1 MKSRKII
8 SITLALITALFA
20 VMSCIPTALAAE
32 YQANGATYFTF
43 TDGGITVSEG
53 TYDGYKIEGT
63 SLTINDSGTYVLSGN
78 CADGS
83 VKVKKGT
90 TGVTL
95 VLNGLTLTSSTT
107 APIACNKSTEVRIIV
122 ASGSVNTLTDG
133 AKNNDDNYP
142 DNTDAENAVIKCKD
156 GSQVTLSGSGALNIT
171 ANGKNGIKSGATTD
185 EEGEAWMTISDLTL
199 NITASVNDAIN
210 AEQLLNVT
218 SGNITIS
225 AGDDAIHSDYILNIG
240 SENGEGPVIN
250 IKSCHEGLEAAT
262 LNVYSGNITI
272 HASDD
277 CLNAANSDLSG
288 YAFSI
293 NIYGGTLVMDTTSG
307 DGVDSNGSLTIS
319 GGTLVVWSANTAD
332 NQPLDADG
340 TTTISGGT
348 VLAAGG
354 SNGMGMNLSASQP
367 YVIYGSASGMGGG
380 MGGNF
385 PGGGRGNGNF
395 PDRSDQS
402 GDIPTPPNGDFS
414 GDMPTPPSGD
424 FSGDIPTPPSGGFSG
439 DINDTKGG
447 FTGGNPHGGFPDN
460 AGSSV
465 SISSGSTITLKDS
478 SGNTVYS
485 GEALCS
491 ASVLIFSSSALENGE
506 TYTLYVNNT
515 ETGTATASADG
526 SGSTGGNSGNSGNQ
540 GGNQPSGNQ
549 GGSNT
554 ASNGQTDS
562 FETDAPDNSSAD
574 STASSSSDSNTGL
587 WIAIGVLSAALVVII
602 ILLCKTH
609 KK

>member
-20 VMSCIPTALAAE
+20 VMSCIPTALAVE

-95 VLNGLTLTSSTT
+95 VLSGLNLTSSVT

-122 ASGSVNTLTDG
+122 ASDSVNTLTDS

-156 GSQVTLSGSGALNIT
+156 GSQVTLSGSGALNVT

-319 GGTLVVWSANTAD
+319 GGMLVVWSANTAD
-332 NQPLDADG
+332 NQSLDADG
-340 TTTISGGT
+340 TITISGGT

-414 GDMPTPPSGD
+414 GDMPTPPNGD
-424 FSGDIPTPPSGGFSG
+424 FSGDIPTPPNGGFTG
-439 DINDTKGG
+439 DTTDTKGG
-447 FTGGNPHGGFPDN
+447 FTGGNPHGGFPGN

-526 SGSTGGNSGNSGNQ
+526 SGSIGGNSGNQ

-554 ASNGQTDS
+554 TSNGQTDS
-562 FETDAPDNSSAD
+562 SETNAPDNSSAD
-574 STASSSSDSNTGL
+574 STASSSFDSNTGL
-587 WIAIGVLSAALVVII
+587 WIAIGVLSAALAVII

>member
-1 MKSRKII
+1 MKSRKTI

-43 TDGGITVSEG
+43 TDGGVTVSEG

-63 SLTINDSGTYVLSGN
+63 SLTINDSGTYVLSGS

-83 VKVKKGT
+83 VKVKRGT

-95 VLNGLTLTSSTT
+95 VLSGLTLTSSTT

-122 ASGSVNTLTDG
+122 ASGSVNTLTDS

-142 DNTDAENAVIKCKD
+142 DNTYAENAVIKCKD
-156 GSQVTLSGSGALNIT
+156 GSQVTLSGSGTLNIT
-171 ANGKNGIKSGATTD
+171 ANGKSGIKSGATTD
-185 EEGEAWMTISDLTL
+185 EEGEARMTISDLTL

-250 IKSCHEGLEAAT
+250 IKNCHGGLEAAT

-288 YAFSI
+288 YAFSL

-340 TTTISGGT
+340 TITISGGT

-367 YVIYGSASGMGGG
+367 YVIYGSASGMGSG
-380 MGGNF
+380 MGGNFF

-402 GDIPTPPNGDFS
+402 GDIPSPPNGGFT
-414 GDMPTPPSGD
+414 GDMPSPHNGD

-439 DINDTKGG
+439 DTNDTKGG
-447 FTGGNPHGGFPDN
+447 FTGGNPYGGFPGN

-526 SGSTGGNSGNSGNQ
+526 SGSTGGNSGN
-540 GGNQPSGNQ
+540 QPSGNQ
-549 GGSNT
+549 SGSNT
-554 ASNGQTDS
+554 TSNDQTDS

-574 STASSSSDSNTGL
+574 SSASSSSDSNTGL
-587 WIAIGVLSAALVVII
+587 WIAIGVLSAALAVII

>member
-63 SLTINDSGTYVLSGN
+63 SLTINDSGTYVLRGN

-107 APIACNKSTEVRIIV
+107 APIACNKSTDVRIIV
-122 ASGSVNTLTDG
+122 ASGSVNTLTDS

-240 SENGEGPVIN
+240 SENGRSRYKYQKLP
-250 IKSCHEGLEAAT
+250 EGLEAAT
-262 LNVYSGNITI
+262 LNVYSGSITI

-288 YAFSI
+288 YAFSL

-340 TTTISGGT
+340 TITISGGT

-424 FSGDIPTPPSGGFSG
+424 FSGDIPTPPNGGFSG

-447 FTGGNPHGGFPDN
+447 FTGGNPHGGFPGN

-526 SGSTGGNSGNSGNQ
+526 SGSTGGNSGNQ

-587 WIAIGVLSAALVVII
+587 WIAIGVLSAALAVII

>member
-20 VMSCIPTALAAE
+20 VMSGIPTALAAE

-63 SLTINDSGTYVLSGN
+63 SLTINDSGTYVLSGS
-78 CADGS
+78 CTDGS
-83 VKVKKGT
+83 VKVKRGT

-95 VLNGLTLTSSTT
+95 VLSGLTLTSSTT

-122 ASGSVNTLTDG
+122 ASGSVNALTDS

-156 GSQVTLSGSGALNIT
+156 GSQVTLSGSGTLNIT
-171 ANGKNGIKSGATTD
+171 ANGKSGIKSGATTD

-199 NITASVNDAIN
+199 NITASLNDAIN
-210 AEQLLNVT
+210 AEQLLNIT

-250 IKSCHEGLEAAT
+250 IKNCHEGLEAAT

-288 YAFSI
+288 YAFSL

-340 TTTISGGT
+340 TITISGGT

-367 YVIYGSASGMGGG
+367 YVIYGSASGMGG
-380 MGGNF
+380 NF
-385 PGGGRGNGNF
+385 PGGGRGKGNF
-395 PDRSDQS
+395 PGRNDPS
-402 GDIPTPPNGDFS
+402 GDIPSPPNGDFS
-414 GDMPTPPSGD
+414 GDMPSPPNGD
-424 FSGDIPTPPSGGFSG
+424 FFGDIPTPPSGGFSG
-439 DINDTKGG
+439 DTNDTKGD
-447 FTGGNPHGGFPDN
+447 FTGGNPYGGFPGN

-515 ETGTATASADG
+515 ETGTATASAYG
-526 SGSTGGNSGNSGNQ
+526 SGSTGGN

-554 ASNGQTDS
+554 TSNDQTDS

-587 WIAIGVLSAALVVII
+587 WIAIGVLSAALAVII

>member
-63 SLTINDSGTYVLSGN
+63 SLTINDSGTYVLSGS
-78 CADGS
+78 CTDGS

-95 VLNGLTLTSSTT
+95 VLSGLTLTSSTT

-122 ASGSVNTLTDG
+122 ASGSVNALTDS

-156 GSQVTLSGSGALNIT
+156 GSQVTLSGSGTLNIT
-171 ANGKNGIKSGATTD
+171 ANGKSGIKSGATTD
-185 EEGEAWMTISDLTL
+185 EEGESWMTISDLTL

-250 IKSCHEGLEAAT
+250 IKNCHEGLEAAT

-293 NIYGGTLVMDTTSG
+293 YIYGGTLVMDTTSG
-307 DGVDSNGSLTIS
+307 DGVDSKGSLTIS
-319 GGTLVVWSANTAD
+319 GGTLVVWSANTAG

-340 TTTISGGT
+340 TITISGGT

-367 YVIYGSASGMGGG
+367 YVIYGSASGMGG
-380 MGGNF
+380 NF
-385 PGGGRGNGNF
+385 PGGGRGKGNF
-395 PDRSDQS
+395 PGRNDPS

-414 GDMPTPPSGD
+414 GDMPSPPNGD
-424 FSGDIPTPPSGGFSG
+424 FFGDIPTPPSGGFSG
-439 DINDTKGG
+439 DTNDTKGG
-447 FTGGNPHGGFPDN
+447 FTGGNPYGGFPGN

-515 ETGTATASADG
+515 ETGTATASAYG
-526 SGSTGGNSGNSGNQ
+526 SGSTGGN

-554 ASNGQTDS
+554 TSNDQTDS

-587 WIAIGVLSAALVVII
+587 WIAIGVLSAALAVII

>member
-63 SLTINDSGTYVLSGN
+63 SLTINDSGTYVLSGSCN
-78 CADGS
+78 DGS
-83 VKVKKGT
+83 IKVKKGT

-95 VLNGLTLTSSTT
+95 VLSGLTLTSSTT

-122 ASGSVNTLTDG
+122 ASGSVNALTDS
-133 AKNNDDNYP
+133 AKNNDDNYH
-142 DNTDAENAVIKCKD
+142 DNTYAENAVIKCKD
-156 GSQVTLSGSGALNIT
+156 GSQVTLSGSGTLNIT
-171 ANGKNGIKSGATTD
+171 ANGKSGIKSGATTD
-185 EEGEAWMTISDLTL
+185 EEGEARMTISDLTL

-218 SGNITIS
+218 SGNISIS

-250 IKSCHEGLEAAT
+250 IKNCHGGLEAAT

-288 YAFSI
+288 YAFSL

-319 GGTLVVWSANTAD
+319 GGTLVAWSANTAG

-340 TTTISGGT
+340 TITISGGT

-367 YVIYGSASGMGGG
+367 YVIYGSASGMGGNFPDG
-380 MGGNF
+380 GRGKGNF
-385 PGGGRGNGNF
+385 PGRND
-395 PDRSDQS
+395 PS

-414 GDMPTPPSGD
+414 GDMPSPPNGD
-424 FSGDIPTPPSGGFSG
+424 FFGDIPTPPSGGFSG
-439 DINDTKGG
+439 DTNDTKGG
-447 FTGGNPHGGFPDN
+447 FTGGNPYGGFPGN

-465 SISSGSTITLKDS
+465 SISSGSTIRLKDS

-526 SGSTGGNSGNSGNQ
+526 SGSTGGNSGNQ
-540 GGNQPSGNQ
+540 TSGNQ

-554 ASNGQTDS
+554 TSNDQTDS

-574 STASSSSDSNTGL
+574 SSASSSSDSNTGL
-587 WIAIGVLSAALVVII
+587 WIAIGVLSAALAVII

>member
-43 TDGGITVSEG
+43 TDSGITVSEG

-83 VKVKKGT
+83 VKIKKGT

-95 VLNGLTLTSSTT
+95 VLNGLNLTSSTT

-122 ASGSVNTLTDG
+122 ASGSVNTLTDS

-156 GSQVTLSGSGALNIT
+156 GSQVTLSGSGTLNIT

-210 AEQLLNVT
+210 AEQLFNVT

-262 LNVYSGNITI
+262 LNVYSGSITI

-293 NIYGGTLVMDTTSG
+293 NIYGGALVMDTTSG

-340 TTTISGGT
+340 TITISGGT
-348 VLAAGG
+348 VLAAGA

-447 FTGGNPHGGFPDN
+447 FTGGNPYGGFPGN

-526 SGSTGGNSGNSGNQ
+526 SGSTGGNSGNQ

-562 FETDAPDNSSAD
+562 SETDAPDNSSAD

-587 WIAIGVLSAALVVII
+587 WIAIGVLSAALAVII

>member
-78 CADGS
+78 CSDGS

-122 ASGSVNTLTDG
+122 ASGSVNTLTDS

-156 GSQVTLSGSGALNIT
+156 GSQVTLSGSGTLNIT

-332 NQPLDADG
+332 NQSLDADG
-340 TTTISGGT
+340 TITISGGT

-367 YVIYGSASGMGGG
+367 YVIYGSVSGMGGG

-414 GDMPTPPSGD
+414 GDMPTPPGGD
-424 FSGDIPTPPSGGFSG
+424 FSVDIPIPPSGGFSG

-485 GEALCS
+485 GEALCN

-526 SGSTGGNSGNSGNQ
+526 SGSTGGNSGNQ

>member
-63 SLTINDSGTYVLSGN
+63 SLTINDSGTYVLSGS

-95 VLNGLTLTSSTT
+95 VLSGLTLTSSTT

-122 ASGSVNTLTDG
+122 ASGSVNALTDS

-142 DNTDAENAVIKCKD
+142 DNTNAENAVIKCKD
-156 GSQVTLSGSGALNIT
+156 GSQVTLSGSGTLNIT
-171 ANGKNGIKSGATTD
+171 ANGKSGIKSGATTD
-185 EEGEAWMTISDLTL
+185 EEGEARMTISDLTL
-199 NITASVNDAIN
+199 NITASLNDAIN

-250 IKSCHEGLEAAT
+250 IKNCHDGLEAAT

-288 YAFSI
+288 YAFSL
-293 NIYGGTLVMDTTSG
+293 NIYGGNLVMDTTSG

-319 GGTLVVWSANTAD
+319 GGTLVIWSANTAG

-340 TTTISGGT
+340 TITISGGT
-348 VLAAGG
+348 VLAA
-354 SNGMGMNLSASQP
+354 
-367 YVIYGSASGMGGG
+367 
-380 MGGNF
+380 
-385 PGGGRGNGNF
+385 
-395 PDRSDQS
+395 
-402 GDIPTPPNGDFS
+402 
-414 GDMPTPPSGD
+414 
-424 FSGDIPTPPSGGFSG
+424 
-439 DINDTKGG
+439 
-447 FTGGNPHGGFPDN
+447 
-460 AGSSV
+460 
-465 SISSGSTITLKDS
+465 
-478 SGNTVYS
+478 
-485 GEALCS
+485 
-491 ASVLIFSSSALENGE
+491 
-506 TYTLYVNNT
+506 
-515 ETGTATASADG
+515 DG
-526 SGSTGGNSGNSGNQ
+526 SGSTGGN

-554 ASNGQTDS
+554 TPNDQTDS

-587 WIAIGVLSAALVVII
+587 WIAIGVLSAALAVII

>member
-1 MKSRKII
+1 MKSRKTI

-43 TDGGITVSEG
+43 TDGGITASEG

-63 SLTINDSGTYVLSGN
+63 SLTINDSGTYVLSGS

-83 VKVKKGT
+83 VKVKRGT

-95 VLNGLTLTSSTT
+95 VLSGLTLTSSTT

-122 ASGSVNTLTDG
+122 ASGSVNTLTDS

-142 DNTDAENAVIKCKD
+142 DNTYAENAVIKCKD
-156 GSQVTLSGSGALNIT
+156 GSQVTLSGSGTLNIT
-171 ANGKNGIKSGATTD
+171 ANGKSGIKSGATTD
-185 EEGEAWMTISDLTL
+185 EEGEARMTISDLTL

-250 IKSCHEGLEAAT
+250 IKNCHSGLEAAT

-288 YAFSI
+288 YAFSL

-340 TTTISGGT
+340 TITISGGT

-367 YVIYGSASGMGGG
+367 YVIYGSASGMGSG

-402 GDIPTPPNGDFS
+402 GDIPSPPNGGFT
-414 GDMPTPPSGD
+414 GDMPSPHNGD
-424 FSGDIPTPPSGGFSG
+424 FSGDIPAPPSGGFSG
-439 DINDTKGG
+439 DTNDTKGG
-447 FTGGNPHGGFPDN
+447 FTGGNPYGGFPGN

-465 SISSGSTITLKDS
+465 SISSGSTIALKDS

-526 SGSTGGNSGNSGNQ
+526 SGSTGGNSGN
-540 GGNQPSGNQ
+540 QPSGNQ
-549 GGSNT
+549 SGSNT
-554 ASNGQTDS
+554 TSHDQTDS

-587 WIAIGVLSAALVVII
+587 WIAIGVLSAALAVII

>member
-63 SLTINDSGTYVLSGN
+63 SLTINDSGTYVLSGS

-122 ASGSVNTLTDG
+122 ASGSVNTLTDS

-185 EEGEAWMTISDLTL
+185 EEGEACMTISDLTL

-332 NQPLDADG
+332 NQSLDADG
-340 TTTISGGT
+340 TITISGGT

-395 PDRSDQS
+395 PGRSDQS
-402 GDIPTPPNGDFS
+402 GDIPTPPN
-414 GDMPTPPSGD
+414 
-424 FSGDIPTPPSGGFSG
+424 GGFSG

-447 FTGGNPHGGFPDN
+447 FTGGNPHGEFTGN

-526 SGSTGGNSGNSGNQ
+526 SGSTGGNSGN
-540 GGNQPSGNQ
+540 QPSGNQ

-562 FETDAPDNSSAD
+562 SETDAPDNSSAD

>member
-32 YQANGATYFTF
+32 YPANGATYFTF
-43 TDGGITVSEG
+43 TDGGITASEG

-63 SLTINDSGTYVLSGN
+63 SLTINDSGTYVLSGS

-83 VKVKKGT
+83 VKVKRGT

-95 VLNGLTLTSSTT
+95 VLSGLTLTSSTT

-122 ASGSVNTLTDG
+122 ASGSVNALTDS

-142 DNTDAENAVIKCKD
+142 DNTYAENAVIKCKD
-156 GSQVTLSGSGALNIT
+156 GSQVTLSGSGTLNIT
-171 ANGKNGIKSGATTD
+171 ANGKSGIKSGATTD
-185 EEGEAWMTISDLTL
+185 EEGEARMTISDLTL

-250 IKSCHEGLEAAT
+250 IKNCHGGLEAAT

-288 YAFSI
+288 YAFSL

-340 TTTISGGT
+340 TITISGGT

-367 YVIYGSASGMGGG
+367 YVIYGSASGMGSG
-380 MGGNF
+380 MGGNFF

-402 GDIPTPPNGDFS
+402 GDIPSPPNGGFT
-414 GDMPTPPSGD
+414 GDMPSPHNGD

-439 DINDTKGG
+439 DTNDTKGG
-447 FTGGNPHGGFPDN
+447 FTGGNPYGGFPGN

-526 SGSTGGNSGNSGNQ
+526 SGSTGGNSGN
-540 GGNQPSGNQ
+540 QPSGNQ
-549 GGSNT
+549 SGSNT
-554 ASNGQTDS
+554 TSNDQTDS

-574 STASSSSDSNTGL
+574 SSASSSSDSNTGL
-587 WIAIGVLSAALVVII
+587 WIAIGVLSAALAVII

>member
-8 SITLALITALFA
+8 SITLVLITALFA

-63 SLTINDSGTYVLSGN
+63 SLTINDSGTYVLSGS

-83 VKVKKGT
+83 VKVKRGT

-95 VLNGLTLTSSTT
+95 VLSGLTLTSSTT

-122 ASGSVNTLTDG
+122 ASGSVNTLTDS

-142 DNTDAENAVIKCKD
+142 DNTYAENAVIKCKD
-156 GSQVTLSGSGALNIT
+156 GSQVTLSGSGTLNIT
-171 ANGKNGIKSGATTD
+171 ANGKSGIKSGATTD
-185 EEGEAWMTISDLTL
+185 EEGEARMTISDLTL

-250 IKSCHEGLEAAT
+250 IKNCHGGLEAAT

-288 YAFSI
+288 YAFSL

-340 TTTISGGT
+340 TITISGGT

-354 SNGMGMNLSASQP
+354 SNGMGMNLSTSQP
-367 YVIYGSASGMGGG
+367 YVIYGSASGMGSG

-395 PDRSDQS
+395 PDRSEQ
-402 GDIPTPPNGDFS
+402 
-414 GDMPTPPSGD
+414 
-424 FSGDIPTPPSGGFSG
+424 SGDIPTPPSGGFTGDMPSPHNGDFSG
-439 DINDTKGG
+439 DITTPPSGGFSGDTNDTKGG
-447 FTGGNPHGGFPDN
+447 FTGGNPYGGFPGN

-465 SISSGSTITLKDS
+465 SISSGSTIALKDS

-526 SGSTGGNSGNSGNQ
+526 SGSTGGNSGN
-540 GGNQPSGNQ
+540 QPSGNQ
-549 GGSNT
+549 SGSNT
-554 ASNGQTDS
+554 TSNDQTDS

-587 WIAIGVLSAALVVII
+587 WIAIGVLSAALAVII

>member
-43 TDGGITVSEG
+43 TDGGITVNEG

-63 SLTINDSGTYVLSGN
+63 SLTINDSGTYVLSGS

-122 ASGSVNTLTDG
+122 ASGSVNALTDS

-156 GSQVTLSGSGALNIT
+156 GSQVTLSGSGTLNIT

-250 IKSCHEGLEAAT
+250 IESCHEGLEAAT
-262 LNVYSGNITI
+262 LNVYSGSITI

-485 GEALCS
+485 GEALCN

-526 SGSTGGNSGNSGNQ
+526 SGSTGGNSGNQ

>member
-8 SITLALITALFA
+8 SITLALITVLFA

-63 SLTINDSGTYVLSGN
+63 SLTINDSGTYVLSGS
-78 CADGS
+78 CTDGS

-95 VLNGLTLTSSTT
+95 VLSGLTLTSSTT

-122 ASGSVNTLTDG
+122 ASGSVNALTDS

-156 GSQVTLSGSGALNIT
+156 GSQVTLSGSGTLNIT
-171 ANGKNGIKSGATTD
+171 ANGKSGIKSGATTD

-199 NITASVNDAIN
+199 NITASLNDAIN
-210 AEQLLNVT
+210 AEQLLNIT

-250 IKSCHEGLEAAT
+250 IKNCHEGLEAAT

-288 YAFSI
+288 YAFSL

-340 TTTISGGT
+340 TITISGGT

-367 YVIYGSASGMGGG
+367 YVIYGSASGMGG
-380 MGGNF
+380 NF
-385 PGGGRGNGNF
+385 PGGGRGKGNF
-395 PDRSDQS
+395 PGRNDPS

-414 GDMPTPPSGD
+414 GDMPSPPNGD
-424 FSGDIPTPPSGGFSG
+424 FFGDIPTPPSGGFSG
-439 DINDTKGG
+439 DTNDTKGG
-447 FTGGNPHGGFPDN
+447 FTGGNPYGGFPGN

-465 SISSGSTITLKDS
+465 SISSGSTIRLKDS

-515 ETGTATASADG
+515 ETGTATASAYG
-526 SGSTGGNSGNSGNQ
+526 SGSTGGN

-554 ASNGQTDS
+554 TSNDQTDS

-587 WIAIGVLSAALVVII
+587 WIAIGVLSAALAVII

>member
-78 CADGS
+78 CSDGS

-122 ASGSVNTLTDG
+122 ASGSVNTLTDS

-156 GSQVTLSGSGALNIT
+156 GSQVTLSGSGTLNIT

-225 AGDDAIHSDYILNIG
+225 AGDDAIRSDYILNIG

-250 IKSCHEGLEAAT
+250 IKNCHEGLEVAT

-319 GGTLVVWSANTAD
+319 GGTLVVWSANIAD

-340 TTTISGGT
+340 TITISGGT

-367 YVIYGSASGMGGG
+367 YVIYGSASGMGSG
-380 MGGNF
+380 MGGNFF

-402 GDIPTPPNGDFS
+402 GDIPSPPNGGFT
-414 GDMPTPPSGD
+414 GDMPSPHNGD

-439 DINDTKGG
+439 DTNDTKGG
-447 FTGGNPHGGFPDN
+447 FTGGNPYGGFPGN

-526 SGSTGGNSGNSGNQ
+526 SGSTGGNSGN
-540 GGNQPSGNQ
+540 QPSGNQ
-549 GGSNT
+549 SGSNT
-554 ASNGQTDS
+554 TSNDQTDS

-574 STASSSSDSNTGL
+574 SSASSSSDSNTGL
-587 WIAIGVLSAALVVII
+587 WIAIGVLSAALAVII

>member
-8 SITLALITALFA
+8 SITLALITALFV

-32 YQANGATYFTF
+32 YEANGATFFTF
-43 TDGGITVSEG
+43 TDSGITVSEG
-53 TYDGYKIEGT
+53 TYDGYKIEDT
-63 SLTINDSGTYVLSGN
+63 SLTINDSGTYVLSGS
-78 CADGS
+78 CSDGS
-83 VKVKKGT
+83 IKVKKGT

-95 VLNGLTLTSSTT
+95 VLNDLTLTSSTT

-122 ASGSVNTLTDG
+122 ASGSVNTLTDS

-156 GSQVTLSGSGALNIT
+156 GSQVTLSGSGTLNII

-240 SENGEGPVIN
+240 SENSEGPVII
-250 IKSCHEGLEAAT
+250 IKNCYEGLEAAS

-288 YAFSI
+288 YAFAL

-340 TTTISGGT
+340 TITISGGT

-395 PDRSDQS
+395 PGRNDQS

-414 GDMPTPPSGD
+414 GDMPTPPNGD
-424 FSGDIPTPPSGGFSG
+424 FSGDIPSPPSGGFTG
-439 DINDTKGG
+439 DTTDPKGG
-447 FTGGNPHGGFPDN
+447 FPGGNQGGGFPGN
-460 AGSSV
+460 TGSSV

-515 ETGTATASADG
+515 ETGTATASTDG
-526 SGSTGGNSGNSGNQ
+526 SGSTGGNH

-554 ASNGQTDS
+554 ASDNQTS
-562 FETDAPDNSSAD
+562 GSETVAPNNSSAG
-574 STASSSSDSNTGL
+574 STESSSSDSNTGL
-587 WIAIGVLSAALVVII
+587 WIAIGVLSVALVVII
-602 ILLCKTH
+602 ILLCKTR

>member
-63 SLTINDSGTYVLSGN
+63 SLTINDSGTYVLSGS
-78 CADGS
+78 CTDGS

-95 VLNGLTLTSSTT
+95 VLSGLTLTSSTT

-122 ASGSVNTLTDG
+122 ASGSVNALTDS

-156 GSQVTLSGSGALNIT
+156 GSQVTLSGSGTLNIT
-171 ANGKNGIKSGATTD
+171 ANGKSGIKSGATTD

-199 NITASVNDAIN
+199 NITASLNDAIN

-250 IKSCHEGLEAAT
+250 IKNCHEGLEAAT

-288 YAFSI
+288 YAFSL

-319 GGTLVVWSANTAD
+319 GGTLVVWSANTAG

-340 TTTISGGT
+340 TITISGGT

-367 YVIYGSASGMGGG
+367 YVIYGSASGMGG
-380 MGGNF
+380 NF

-395 PDRSDQS
+395 PGRNDPS

-414 GDMPTPPSGD
+414 GDMPSPPNGD
-424 FSGDIPTPPSGGFSG
+424 FFGDIPTPPSGGFSG
-439 DINDTKGG
+439 DTNDTKGG
-447 FTGGNPHGGFPDN
+447 FTGGNPYGGFPGN

-465 SISSGSTITLKDS
+465 SISSGSTIRLKDS

-491 ASVLIFSSSALENGE
+491 ASVLIFSSSALESGE

-526 SGSTGGNSGNSGNQ
+526 SGSTGGNSGN
-540 GGNQPSGNQ
+540 QPSGNQ

-554 ASNGQTDS
+554 TSNDQTDS

-574 STASSSSDSNTGL
+574 SSASSSSDSNTGL
-587 WIAIGVLSAALVVII
+587 WIAIGVLSAALAVII

>member
-43 TDGGITVSEG
+43 TNGGITVSEG

-63 SLTINDSGTYVLSGN
+63 SLTINDSGTYVLSGS

-95 VLNGLTLTSSTT
+95 VLSGLTLTSSTT

-122 ASGSVNTLTDG
+122 ASGSVNALTDS

-156 GSQVTLSGSGALNIT
+156 GSQVTLSGSGTLNIT
-171 ANGKNGIKSGATTD
+171 ANGKSGIKSGATTD
-185 EEGEAWMTISDLTL
+185 EEGEACMTISDLTL
-199 NITASVNDAIN
+199 NITASLNDAIN

-250 IKSCHEGLEAAT
+250 IKNCHEGLEAAT

-288 YAFSI
+288 YAFSL

-319 GGTLVVWSANTAD
+319 GGTLVVWSANTAG

-340 TTTISGGT
+340 TITISGGT

-367 YVIYGSASGMGGG
+367 YVIYGSASGMGG
-380 MGGNF
+380 NF

-395 PDRSDQS
+395 PGRNDPS

-414 GDMPTPPSGD
+414 GDMPSPPNGD
-424 FSGDIPTPPSGGFSG
+424 FFGDIPTPPSGGFYG
-439 DINDTKGG
+439 DTNDTKGG
-447 FTGGNPHGGFPDN
+447 FTGGNPYGGFSGN

-515 ETGTATASADG
+515 ETGTATASAYG
-526 SGSTGGNSGNSGNQ
+526 SGSTGGN

-554 ASNGQTDS
+554 TSNDQTDS

-574 STASSSSDSNTGL
+574 SSASSSSDSNTGL
-587 WIAIGVLSAALVVII
+587 WIAIGVLSAALAVII

>member
-20 VMSCIPTALAAE
+20 VMSCIPTALAVE

-122 ASGSVNTLTDG
+122 ASDSVNTLTDS

-250 IKSCHEGLEAAT
+250 IKSCHEGLEVAT

-332 NQPLDADG
+332 NQSLDADG
-340 TTTISGGT
+340 TITISGGT

-414 GDMPTPPSGD
+414 GDMPTPPNGD
-424 FSGDIPTPPSGGFSG
+424 FSGDIPTPPNGGFTG
-439 DINDTKGG
+439 DTTDTKGG
-447 FTGGNPHGGFPDN
+447 FTGGNPHGGFPGN

-526 SGSTGGNSGNSGNQ
+526 SGSIGGNSGNQ

-554 ASNGQTDS
+554 TSNGQTDS
-562 FETDAPDNSSAD
+562 SETDAPDNSSAD
-574 STASSSSDSNTGL
+574 STASSSFDSNTGL
-587 WIAIGVLSAALVVII
+587 WIAIGVLSAALAVII

>member
-63 SLTINDSGTYVLSGN
+63 SLTINDSGTYVLSGS

-95 VLNGLTLTSSTT
+95 VLNGLNLTSSTT

-122 ASGSVNTLTDG
+122 ASGSVNTLTDS

-156 GSQVTLSGSGALNIT
+156 GSQVTLSGSGTLNIT

-288 YAFSI
+288 YAFSL

-340 TTTISGGT
+340 TITISGGT

-395 PDRSDQS
+395 PGRSDQS

-424 FSGDIPTPPSGGFSG
+424 FSGDIPTPPSGSFSG

-447 FTGGNPHGGFPDN
+447 FTGGNPYGGFPGN

-506 TYTLYVNNT
+506 TYTLYVDNT
-515 ETGTATASADG
+515 ETGTVTASADG
-526 SGSTGGNSGNSGNQ
+526 SGSTGGNSGNQ

-554 ASNGQTDS
+554 TSNGQTDS

>member
-32 YQANGATYFTF
+32 YQANGATYFTS
-43 TDGGITVSEG
+43 TNGGITVSEG

-63 SLTINDSGTYVLSGN
+63 SLTINDSGTYVLSGS

-95 VLNGLTLTSSTT
+95 VLSGLTLTSSTT

-122 ASGSVNTLTDG
+122 ASGSVNALTDS

-156 GSQVTLSGSGALNIT
+156 GSQVTLSGSGTLNIT
-171 ANGKNGIKSGATTD
+171 ANGKSGIKSGATTD

-199 NITASVNDAIN
+199 NITASLNDAIN

-250 IKSCHEGLEAAT
+250 IKNCHEGLEAAT

-288 YAFSI
+288 YAFSL

-332 NQPLDADG
+332 NQPRDADG
-340 TTTISGGT
+340 TITISGGT

-367 YVIYGSASGMGGG
+367 YVIYGSASGMGG
-380 MGGNF
+380 NF
-385 PGGGRGNGNF
+385 PGGGRGKGNF
-395 PDRSDQS
+395 PGRNDPS

-414 GDMPTPPSGD
+414 GDT
-424 FSGDIPTPPSGGFSG
+424 
-439 DINDTKGG
+439 NDTKGG
-447 FTGGNPHGGFPDN
+447 FTGGNPYGGFPGN

-491 ASVLIFSSSALENGE
+491 AYVLIFSSSALESGE

-526 SGSTGGNSGNSGNQ
+526 SGSTGGNSGN
-540 GGNQPSGNQ
+540 QPSGNQ

-554 ASNGQTDS
+554 TSNDQTDS

-574 STASSSSDSNTGL
+574 SSASSSSDSNTGL
-587 WIAIGVLSAALVVII
+587 WIAIGVLSAALAVII

>member
-63 SLTINDSGTYVLSGN
+63 SLTINDSGTYVLSGS

-83 VKVKKGT
+83 VKVKRGT

-95 VLNGLTLTSSTT
+95 VLSGLTLTSSTT

-122 ASGSVNTLTDG
+122 ASGSVNALTDS

-142 DNTDAENAVIKCKD
+142 DNTYAENAVIKCKD
-156 GSQVTLSGSGALNIT
+156 GSQVTLSGSGTLNIT
-171 ANGKNGIKSGATTD
+171 ANGKSGIKSGATTD
-185 EEGEAWMTISDLTL
+185 EEGEARMTISDLTL

-250 IKSCHEGLEAAT
+250 IKNCHGGLEAAT

-340 TTTISGGT
+340 TITISGGT

-367 YVIYGSASGMGGG
+367 YVIYGSASGMGSG

-402 GDIPTPPNGDFS
+402 GDIPSPPNGGFT
-414 GDMPTPPSGD
+414 GDMPSPHNGD

-439 DINDTKGG
+439 DTNDTKGG
-447 FTGGNPHGGFPDN
+447 FTGGNPYGGFPGN

-526 SGSTGGNSGNSGNQ
+526 SGSTGGNSGN
-540 GGNQPSGNQ
+540 QPSGNQ
-549 GGSNT
+549 SGSNT
-554 ASNGQTDS
+554 TSHDQTDS

-587 WIAIGVLSAALVVII
+587 WIAIGVLSAALAVII

>member
-32 YQANGATYFTF
+32 HEANGATYFSF
-43 TDGGITVSEG
+43 TDSGITVSEG
-53 TYDGYKIEGT
+53 TYDGYRIEDT
-63 SLTINDSGTYVLSGN
+63 SLTINDSGTYVLSGS
-78 CADGS
+78 CSDGS

-90 TGVTL
+90 TGVIL
-95 VLNGLTLTSSTT
+95 VLSGLNLTSSVT

-122 ASGSVNTLTDG
+122 ASGSVNTLTDS

-156 GSQVTLSGSGALNIT
+156 GSQVTLSGSGTLNII

-240 SENGEGPVIN
+240 SENGEGPVII
-250 IKSCHEGLEAAT
+250 IKNCYEGLEAAT

-288 YAFSI
+288 YAFSL

-340 TTTISGGT
+340 TITISGGT
-348 VLAAGG
+348 ILAAGG

-414 GDMPTPPSGD
+414 GDMPTPPNGD
-424 FSGDIPTPPSGGFSG
+424 TT
-439 DINDTKGG
+439 DTKGG
-447 FTGGNPHGGFPDN
+447 FPGGNQGGGFPGN
-460 AGSSV
+460 IGSSV

-485 GEALCS
+485 GEALCN

-506 TYTLYVNNT
+506 TYTLYANNT
-515 ETGTATASADG
+515 ETGTATASTDG
-526 SGSTGGNSGNSGNQ
+526 SGSIGGNH

-554 ASNGQTDS
+554 ASDNQSDGS
-562 FETDAPDNSSAD
+562 ETAAPDNSSAD
-574 STASSSSDSNTGL
+574 STASSSSDGNTGL

-602 ILLCKTH
+602 ILLCKTR

>member
-43 TDGGITVSEG
+43 TDSGITVSEG

-122 ASGSVNTLTDG
+122 ASGSVNTLTDS

-240 SENGEGPVIN
+240 CENGEGPVIN
-250 IKSCHEGLEAAT
+250 IESCHEGLEAAT

-288 YAFSI
+288 YAFSL

-340 TTTISGGT
+340 TITISGGT

-354 SNGMGMNLSASQP
+354 SNGMGMNISASQP

-414 GDMPTPPSGD
+414 GDMPTPPGGD

-447 FTGGNPHGGFPDN
+447 FTGGNQGGGFPGN
-460 AGSSV
+460 TGSSV

-526 SGSTGGNSGNSGNQ
+526 SGSIGGNSGNQ

-562 FETDAPDNSSAD
+562 SETDAPDNSSAD

-587 WIAIGVLSAALVVII
+587 WIEIGVLSAALVVII

>member
-1 MKSRKII
+1 MKSRKTI

-43 TDGGITVSEG
+43 TDGGITASEG

-63 SLTINDSGTYVLSGN
+63 SLTINDSGTYVLSGS

-83 VKVKKGT
+83 VKVKRGT

-95 VLNGLTLTSSTT
+95 VLSGLTLTSSTT

-122 ASGSVNTLTDG
+122 ASGSVNALTDS

-142 DNTDAENAVIKCKD
+142 DNTYAENAVIKCKD
-156 GSQVTLSGSGALNIT
+156 GSQVTLSDSGTLNIT
-171 ANGKNGIKSGATTD
+171 ANGKSGIKSGTTTD
-185 EEGEAWMTISDLTL
+185 EEGEARMTISDLTL

-250 IKSCHEGLEAAT
+250 IKNCHGGLEAAT

-288 YAFSI
+288 YAFSL

-319 GGTLVVWSANTAD
+319 GGTLVVWSANIAD

-340 TTTISGGT
+340 TITISGGT

-367 YVIYGSASGMGGG
+367 YVIYGSASGMGSG

-395 PDRSDQS
+395 PDRSEQ
-402 GDIPTPPNGDFS
+402 
-414 GDMPTPPSGD
+414 
-424 FSGDIPTPPSGGFSG
+424 SGDIPTPPSGGFTGDMPSPHNGDFSG
-439 DINDTKGG
+439 DITTPPSGGFSGDTNDTKGG
-447 FTGGNPHGGFPDN
+447 FTGGNPYGGFPGN

-526 SGSTGGNSGNSGNQ
+526 SGSTGGNSGN
-540 GGNQPSGNQ
+540 QPSGNQ
-549 GGSNT
+549 SGSNT
-554 ASNGQTDS
+554 TSNDQTDS
-562 FETDAPDNSSAD
+562 FETDASDNSSAD
-574 STASSSSDSNTGL
+574 SSASSSSDSNTGL
-587 WIAIGVLSAALVVII
+587 WIAIGVLSAALAVII

>member
-43 TDGGITVSEG
+43 TDGGITASEG

-63 SLTINDSGTYVLSGN
+63 SLTINDSGTYVLSGS

-83 VKVKKGT
+83 VKVKRGT

-95 VLNGLTLTSSTT
+95 VLSGLTLTSSTT

-122 ASGSVNTLTDG
+122 ASGSVNTLTDS

-142 DNTDAENAVIKCKD
+142 DNTYAENAVIKCKD
-156 GSQVTLSGSGALNIT
+156 GSQVTLSGSGTLNIT
-171 ANGKNGIKSGATTD
+171 ANGKSGIKSGATTD
-185 EEGEAWMTISDLTL
+185 EEGEARMTISDLTL

-250 IKSCHEGLEAAT
+250 IKNCHSGLEAAT

-288 YAFSI
+288 YAFSL

-340 TTTISGGT
+340 TITISGGT

-367 YVIYGSASGMGGG
+367 YVIYGSASGMGSG

-402 GDIPTPPNGDFS
+402 GDIPSPPNGGFT
-414 GDMPTPPSGD
+414 GDMPSPHNGD
-424 FSGDIPTPPSGGFSG
+424 FSGDIPAPPSGGFSG
-439 DINDTKGG
+439 DTNDTKGG
-447 FTGGNPHGGFPDN
+447 FTGGNPYGGFPGN

-465 SISSGSTITLKDS
+465 SISSGSTIALKDS

-526 SGSTGGNSGNSGNQ
+526 SGSTGGNSGN
-540 GGNQPSGNQ
+540 QPSGNQ
-549 GGSNT
+549 SGSNT
-554 ASNGQTDS
+554 TSHDQTDS

-587 WIAIGVLSAALVVII
+587 WIAIGVLSAALAVII

>member
-43 TDGGITVSEG
+43 TDSGITVSEG

-83 VKVKKGT
+83 VKIKKGT

-95 VLNGLTLTSSTT
+95 VLNGLNLTSSTT

-122 ASGSVNTLTDG
+122 ASGSVNTLTDS

-156 GSQVTLSGSGALNIT
+156 SSQVTLSGSGTLNIT

-288 YAFSI
+288 YAFSL

-340 TTTISGGT
+340 TITISGGT

-447 FTGGNPHGGFPDN
+447 FPGGNPHGGFPGN

-526 SGSTGGNSGNSGNQ
+526 SGSTGGNSGN
-540 GGNQPSGNQ
+540 QPSGNQ

-554 ASNGQTDS
+554 TSNGQTDS

-587 WIAIGVLSAALVVII
+587 WIAIGVLSAALAVII

>member
-43 TDGGITVSEG
+43 TDGGITASEG
-53 TYDGYKIEGT
+53 TYDSYKIEGT
-63 SLTINDSGTYVLSGN
+63 SLTINDSGTYVLSGS

-83 VKVKKGT
+83 VKVKRGT

-95 VLNGLTLTSSTT
+95 VLSGLTLTSSTT

-122 ASGSVNTLTDG
+122 ASGSVNALTDS

-142 DNTDAENAVIKCKD
+142 DNTYAENAVIKCKD
-156 GSQVTLSGSGALNIT
+156 GSQVTLSGSGTLNIT
-171 ANGKNGIKSGATTD
+171 ANGKSGIKSGATTD
-185 EEGEAWMTISDLTL
+185 EEGEARMTISDLTL

-250 IKSCHEGLEAAT
+250 IKNCHGGLEAAT

-288 YAFSI
+288 YAFSL

-340 TTTISGGT
+340 TITISGGT

-367 YVIYGSASGMGGG
+367 YVIYGS
-380 MGGNF
+380 
-385 PGGGRGNGNF
+385 
-395 PDRSDQS
+395 
-402 GDIPTPPNGDFS
+402 GDT
-414 GDMPTPPSGD
+414 
-424 FSGDIPTPPSGGFSG
+424 
-439 DINDTKGG
+439 NDTKGG
-447 FTGGNPHGGFPDN
+447 FTGGNPYGGFPGN

-465 SISSGSTITLKDS
+465 SISSGSTIALKDS
-478 SGNTVYS
+478 SGSTVYS

-526 SGSTGGNSGNSGNQ
+526 SGSTGGNSGN
-540 GGNQPSGNQ
+540 QPSGNQ
-549 GGSNT
+549 SGSNT
-554 ASNGQTDS
+554 TSNDQTDS

-587 WIAIGVLSAALVVII
+587 WIAIGVLSAALAVII

>member
-63 SLTINDSGTYVLSGN
+63 SLTINDSGTYVLSGS

-95 VLNGLTLTSSTT
+95 VLSGLTLTSSTT

-122 ASGSVNTLTDG
+122 ASGSVNTLTDS

-142 DNTDAENAVIKCKD
+142 DNTYAENAVIKCKD
-156 GSQVTLSGSGALNIT
+156 GSQVTLSGSGTLNIT
-171 ANGKNGIKSGATTD
+171 ANGKSGIRSGATTD
-185 EEGEAWMTISDLTL
+185 EEGEARMTISDLTL

-240 SENGEGPVIN
+240 SKNGEGPVIN
-250 IKSCHEGLEAAT
+250 IKNCHEGLEAAT

-288 YAFSI
+288 YAFSL

-319 GGTLVVWSANTAD
+319 GGTLVVWSANTAG

-340 TTTISGGT
+340 TITISGGT
-348 VLAAGG
+348 VLAAGA
-354 SNGMGMNLSASQP
+354 SNGMSMNLSASQP
-367 YVIYGSASGMGGG
+367 YVIYGSASGMGG
-380 MGGNF
+380 NF
-385 PGGGRGNGNF
+385 PGGGRGKGNF
-395 PDRSDQS
+395 PGRTDPS

-414 GDMPTPPSGD
+414 GDT
-424 FSGDIPTPPSGGFSG
+424 
-439 DINDTKGG
+439 NDTKGG
-447 FTGGNPHGGFPDN
+447 FTGRNPYGGFPGN

-465 SISSGSTITLKDS
+465 SISSGSTIALKDS

-526 SGSTGGNSGNSGNQ
+526 SGSTGGNSGN
-540 GGNQPSGNQ
+540 QPSGNQ

-554 ASNGQTDS
+554 TSNDQTDS

-574 STASSSSDSNTGL
+574 SSASSSSDSNTGL
-587 WIAIGVLSAALVVII
+587 WIAIGVLSAALAVII

>member
-43 TDGGITVSEG
+43 TDSGITVSEG

-122 ASGSVNTLTDG
+122 ASGSVNTLTDS

-156 GSQVTLSGSGALNIT
+156 GSQVTLSGSGTLNIT

-210 AEQLLNVT
+210 AEQLFNVT

-288 YAFSI
+288 YAFSL

-340 TTTISGGT
+340 TITISGGT

-354 SNGMGMNLSASQP
+354 SNGMGMNISASQP

-447 FTGGNPHGGFPDN
+447 FTGGNPYGGFPGN

-526 SGSTGGNSGNSGNQ
+526 SGSTDGNSGNQ

-562 FETDAPDNSSAD
+562 SETDAPDNSSAD

-587 WIAIGVLSAALVVII
+587 WIAIGVLSAALAVII

>member
-63 SLTINDSGTYVLSGN
+63 SLTINDSGTYALSGSCN
-78 CADGS
+78 DGS

-95 VLNGLTLTSSTT
+95 VLSGLTLTSSTT

-122 ASGSVNTLTDG
+122 ASGSVNALTDS

-156 GSQVTLSGSGALNIT
+156 GSQVTLSGSGTLNIT
-171 ANGKNGIKSGATTD
+171 ANGKSGIKSGATTD

-210 AEQLLNVT
+210 AEQLLNIT

-240 SENGEGPVIN
+240 SKNGEGPVIN
-250 IKSCHEGLEAAT
+250 IKNCHGGLEAAT

-288 YAFSI
+288 YAFSL

-319 GGTLVVWSANTAD
+319 GGTLVVWSANTAG

-340 TTTISGGT
+340 TITISGGT

-367 YVIYGSASGMGGG
+367 YVIYGSASGMGG
-380 MGGNF
+380 NF
-385 PGGGRGNGNF
+385 PGGGRGKGNF
-395 PDRSDQS
+395 PGRNDPS

-414 GDMPTPPSGD
+414 GDMPSPPNGD
-424 FSGDIPTPPSGGFSG
+424 FFGDIPTPPSGGFSG
-439 DINDTKGG
+439 DTNDTKGG
-447 FTGGNPHGGFPDN
+447 FTGGNPYGGFPGN

-491 ASVLIFSSSALENGE
+491 AYVLIFSSSALENGE

-526 SGSTGGNSGNSGNQ
+526 SGSTGGNSGN
-540 GGNQPSGNQ
+540 QPSGNQ

-554 ASNGQTDS
+554 TSNDQTDS

-574 STASSSSDSNTGL
+574 SSASSSSDSNTGL
-587 WIAIGVLSAALVVII
+587 WIAIGVLSAALAVII

>member
-122 ASGSVNTLTDG
+122 ASGSVNTLTDS

-142 DNTDAENAVIKCKD
+142 ENTDAENAVIKCKD

-240 SENGEGPVIN
+240 SENGVGPVIN
-250 IKSCHEGLEAAT
+250 IKNCHEGLEAAT

-288 YAFSI
+288 YAFSL

-340 TTTISGGT
+340 TITISGGT

-395 PDRSDQS
+395 PGRSDQS
-402 GDIPTPPNGDFS
+402 GDIPTPPN
-414 GDMPTPPSGD
+414 
-424 FSGDIPTPPSGGFSG
+424 GGFSG

-447 FTGGNPHGGFPDN
+447 FTGGNPHGGFPGN

>member
-8 SITLALITALFA
+8 SITLVLITALFA

-63 SLTINDSGTYVLSGN
+63 SLTINDSGTYVLSGS

-83 VKVKKGT
+83 VKVKRGT

-95 VLNGLTLTSSTT
+95 VLSGLTLTSSTT

-122 ASGSVNTLTDG
+122 ASGSVNTLTDS

-142 DNTDAENAVIKCKD
+142 DNTYAENAVIKCKD
-156 GSQVTLSGSGALNIT
+156 GSQVTLSGSGTLNIT
-171 ANGKNGIKSGATTD
+171 ANGKSGIKSGATTD
-185 EEGEAWMTISDLTL
+185 EEGEARMTISDLTL

-250 IKSCHEGLEAAT
+250 IKNCHGGLEAAT

-288 YAFSI
+288 YAFSL

-340 TTTISGGT
+340 TITISGGT

-367 YVIYGSASGMGGG
+367 YVIYGSASGMGSG

-395 PDRSDQS
+395 PDRSEQ
-402 GDIPTPPNGDFS
+402 
-414 GDMPTPPSGD
+414 
-424 FSGDIPTPPSGGFSG
+424 SGDIPTPPSGGFTGDMPSPHNGDFSG
-439 DINDTKGG
+439 DITTPPSGGFSGDTNDTKGG
-447 FTGGNPHGGFPDN
+447 FTGGNPYGGFPGN

-465 SISSGSTITLKDS
+465 SISSGSTIALKDS

-526 SGSTGGNSGNSGNQ
+526 SGSTGGNSGN
-540 GGNQPSGNQ
+540 QPSGNQ
-549 GGSNT
+549 SGSNT
-554 ASNGQTDS
+554 TSNDQTDS

-587 WIAIGVLSAALVVII
+587 WIAIGVLSAALAVII

>member
-63 SLTINDSGTYVLSGN
+63 SLTINDSGTYALSGSRT
-78 CADGS
+78 DGS

-95 VLNGLTLTSSTT
+95 VLSGLTLTSSTT

-122 ASGSVNTLTDG
+122 ASGSVNALTDS

-156 GSQVTLSGSGALNIT
+156 GSQVTLSGSGTLNIT
-171 ANGKNGIKSGATTD
+171 ANGKSGIKSGATTD

-210 AEQLLNVT
+210 AEQLLNIT

-240 SENGEGPVIN
+240 SKNGEGPVIN
-250 IKSCHEGLEAAT
+250 IKNCHGGLEAAT

-288 YAFSI
+288 YAFSL

-319 GGTLVVWSANTAD
+319 GGTLVVWSANTAG

-340 TTTISGGT
+340 TITISGGT
-348 VLAAGG
+348 VLSAGG

-367 YVIYGSASGMGGG
+367 YVIYGSASGMGSG

-395 PDRSDQS
+395 PDRSDPS

-414 GDMPTPPSGD
+414 GDMPSPPNGD
-424 FSGDIPTPPSGGFSG
+424 FFGDIPTPPSGGFYG
-439 DINDTKGG
+439 DTNDTKGG
-447 FTGGNPHGGFPDN
+447 FTGGNPYGGFSGN

-515 ETGTATASADG
+515 ETGTATASAYG
-526 SGSTGGNSGNSGNQ
+526 SGSTGGNSGNH
-540 GGNQPSGNQ
+540 PSGNQ

-554 ASNGQTDS
+554 TSNDQTDS

-587 WIAIGVLSAALVVII
+587 WIAIGVLSVALAVII

-609 KK
+609 KN

>member
-43 TDGGITVSEG
+43 TDGGITASEG

-63 SLTINDSGTYVLSGN
+63 SLTINDSGTYVLSGS

-83 VKVKKGT
+83 VKVKRGT

-95 VLNGLTLTSSTT
+95 VLSGLTLTSSTT

-122 ASGSVNTLTDG
+122 ASGSVNALTDS

-142 DNTDAENAVIKCKD
+142 DNTYAENAVIKCKD
-156 GSQVTLSGSGALNIT
+156 GSQVTLSGSGTLNIT
-171 ANGKNGIKSGATTD
+171 ANGKSGIKSGATTD
-185 EEGEAWMTISDLTL
+185 EEGEARMTISDLTL

-250 IKSCHEGLEAAT
+250 IKNCHGGLEAAT

-288 YAFSI
+288 YAFSL

-319 GGTLVVWSANTAD
+319 GGTLVVWSANIAD

-340 TTTISGGT
+340 TITISGGT

-367 YVIYGSASGMGGG
+367 YVIYGSASGMGSG

-402 GDIPTPPNGDFS
+402 GDIPTPP
-414 GDMPTPPSGD
+414 
-424 FSGDIPTPPSGGFSG
+424 SGGFSG
-439 DINDTKGG
+439 DTNG
-447 FTGGNPHGGFPDN
+447 FTVGNPYGGFPGN

-485 GEALCS
+485 GEALCN

-526 SGSTGGNSGNSGNQ
+526 SGSTGGNSGN
-540 GGNQPSGNQ
+540 QPSGNQ
-549 GGSNT
+549 SGSNT
-554 ASNGQTDS
+554 TSNDQTDS
-562 FETDAPDNSSAD
+562 FETDAPDNSSTD
-574 STASSSSDSNTGL
+574 STASSLSDSNTGL
-587 WIAIGVLSAALVVII
+587 WIAIGVLSAALAVII